1 MREFRAALAMYLY
14 VALMAYTAVLGVNWA
29 LALDPQ
35 PRPLIAILRAVDPGH
50 SYLDAQGFGAHFAL
64 LGALDV
70 LSFLA
75 MAATPFLAYAAV
87 ARRAAAPHPAL
98 MRALASALAPVRAWA
113 LACDAA
119 ADRMAAGATARDSLL
134 AMALMAAVT
143 HSVIHVADMVAL
155 VLGHPGP
162 PLAPL
167 RGALHGAVG
176 APMAHAGLHHALAG
190 AADAMALLALL
201 GSSMLLD
208 SIASRVL
215 APACARLWRRL

>member
-14 VALMAYTAVLGVNWA
+14 VALMAYTAILGVNWA

-119 ADRMAAGATARDSLL
+119 ADRMAAGAAARD
-134 AMALMAAVT
+134 AHYRRPPCGNPAHAACDG
-143 HSVIHVADMVAL
+143 A
-155 VLGHPGP
+155 
-162 PLAPL
+162 AP
-167 RGALHGAVG
+167 RRSGALAKNGGSAGKASRRRPVRPRAQQRAVHPCKMG
-176 APMAHAGLHHALAG
+176 PVHAVRAPDMARLPALP
-190 AADAMALLALL
+190 L
-201 GSSMLLD
+201 GSSL
-208 SIASRVL
+208 
-215 APACARLWRRL
+215 P